1 MIRCVTLSGYISR
14 LFLSPCRSVLAC
26 TLMLCVLLFSG
37 CTRPAAAGAQG
48 QGSRPKR
55 ITIGFSL
62 DSLVVERW
70 IRDRD
75 VFVST
80 ANALG
85 ADVIFQNA
93 ANSETEQLAQVR
105 YLIDKGVDVLVIIPK
120 NADSFTEVIQR
131 ARSRGVK
138 VISYDRLI
146 RNAGVDLYI
155 TVDSVAV
162 GRLMAEE
169 IVQKVPSGN
178 YVFINGPL
186 EDHNVTLV
194 KEGQR
199 SVFSGYPG
207 IFSIL
212 DYYAE
217 NWSYDRAYEQVTRL
231 LDRGI
236 RIDAIVCGND
246 GLAGGAIRA
255 LAERRLAGKVPVVG
269 QDADIMACQYIVE
282 GSQLATVYK
291 PITALARQAAVFAVA
306 LAQGREIAGTSRIHD
321 GRIEVPVYWMEPQAV
336 NRANIDSVVIASGFH
351 TAEEVYRLLPGR

>member
-1 MIRCVTLSGYISR
+1 MTPCKNFFV
-14 LFLSPCRSVLAC
+14 FLCAGVLVFA
-26 TLMLCVLLFSG
+26 LISG
-37 CTRPAAAGAQG
+37 CNRTAPAVSQEQSAQ
-48 QGSRPKR
+48 QKR

-80 ANALG
+80 ANSLG

-93 ANSETEQLAQVR
+93 ANSETVQLTQVR
-105 YLIDKGVDVLVIIPK
+105 YLIDRGVDVLVIIPK
-120 NADSFTEVIQR
+120 NADSFTDVIQR
-131 ARSRGVK
+131 ASSRGVK

-162 GRLMAEE
+162 GRLMAEQ

-178 YVFINGPL
+178 YVFIHGPL
-186 EDHNVTLV
+186 EDHNVTLM
-194 KEGQR
+194 KAGQR
-199 SVFSGYPG
+199 SVFGNYPG

-212 DYYAE
+212 NYYAE

-255 LAERRLAGKVPVVG
+255 LAVRRLAGKIPVVG

-282 GSQLATVYK
+282 GSQLATVFK

-306 LAQGREIAGTSRIHD
+306 LAQGREIEGTERIYD
-321 GRIEVPVYWMEPQAV
+321 GRVEVPVYWLEPQAV
-336 NRANIDSVVIASGFH
+336 NRANIDSVIIASGFH
-351 TAEEVYRLLPGR
+351 TKEEVYRLLPGR